1 MDSYKLAKY
10 PYLLPYVKLVLSLLY
25 VKCKEIC
32 GMPKISAKGQ
42 ITLPAS
48 QREAIGVRPG
58 DEIETFVVDD
68 QINIVKKV
76 AGAARGVLKNVK
88 AKVSISDEQS
98 MESFLS

>member
-1 MDSYKLAKY
+1 
-10 PYLLPYVKLVLSLLY
+10 
-25 VKCKEIC
+25 
-32 GMPKISAKGQ
+32 MPKVSAKGQ

-76 AGAARGVLKNVK
+76 AGAARGMLKNVK
-88 AKVSISDEQS
+88 VKDSISDEQS
-98 MESFLS
+98 MESALS